1 MIQTFTLPSSAVL
14 EVDLAPFADGK
25 ALYQAFLEEVQGVR
39 LDPQA
44 QVDVNMWKE
53 FACIALSSK
62 KVEKAIWVC
71 MGRATYNKLKV
82 TQDTFEPEDARQ
94 DYFDT
99 MMHVAEVNVRPF
111 TKPLLA
117 RYKNVLDLIRGLVT
131 QGLSSTTSSDSST
144 AGSSGPATPAASPT
158 PAA

>member
-1 MIQTFTLPSSAVL
+1 MIKTFTLPSTAVL

-25 ALYQAFLEEVQGVR
+25 ALYQAFLEEVQSVK
-39 LDPQA
+39 LDPSA

-62 KVEKAIWVC
+62 KVEKALWVC
-71 MGRATYNKLKV
+71 LGRATYNKLKV
-82 TQDTFEPEDARQ
+82 TPDTFEPEEARQ

-99 MMHVAEVNVRPF
+99 LMHVAEVNVRPF

-117 RYKNVLDLIRGLVT
+117 RYKNVLELIRGLVT

-144 AGSSGPATPAASPT
+144 ADSSKQGTPGASPT
-158 PAA
+158 PA